1 MTYFSGVVDESGN
14 AWLGGAPHNLVDVL
28 GVRATELDAL
38 FPDDRQAMLLAD
50 GRSFP
55 IHELCEIPEMHG
67 AKSLGLYEEDFYAAM
82 PCLTRNAFGK
92 GQAYYLAAKVEQSGL
107 DAIYADIVGEL
118 ELPKALNQPLPQG
131 VIATERG
138 GAIFLQNYSGKAQQI
153 VLEGKYTDMITGS
166 VVEGAQIMPVNGVM
180 VLAR

>member
-1 MTYFSGVVDESGN
+1 MFQNQQSSNSSSSNRAVVPE
-14 AWLGGAPHNLVDVL
+14 AKQ
-28 GVRATELDAL
+28 AL
-38 FPDDRQAMLLAD
+38 RLAD

-67 AKSLGLYEEDFYAAM
+67 AKSLGLYEEDFYADM

-107 DAIYADIVGEL
+107 DAIYADIADEL
-118 ELPKALNQPLPQG
+118 NLPKAMKQALPKG

-138 GAIFLQNYSGKAQQI
+138 EAIFLQNYSGKAQQ
-153 VLEGKYTDMITGS
+153 VVFEEKYTDMITGATI
-166 VVEGAQIMPVNGVM
+166 EGESLMPVNGVM
-180 VLAR
+180 VLVK